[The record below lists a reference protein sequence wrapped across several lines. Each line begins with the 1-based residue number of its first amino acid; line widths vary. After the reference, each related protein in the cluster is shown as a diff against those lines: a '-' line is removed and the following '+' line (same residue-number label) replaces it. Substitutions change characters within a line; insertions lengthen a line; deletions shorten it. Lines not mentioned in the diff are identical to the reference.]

1 MSPLIHAA
9 GPRIMRRSPH
19 CAQKQKKVFSLA
31 SFRDSKLNDM
41 ITRVLAEEKCLIPT
55 PIQAQAAVLSPRI
68 SMQPTHAKGSAHV

>member
-1 MSPLIHAA
+1 MLQARISCA
-9 GPRIMRRSPH
+9 GRRTVR
-19 CAQKQKKVFSLA
+19 KQKKVFSLA